1 MAFQITN
8 SQSHWL
14 SKNRQNDRL
23 GIRHLKR
30 HQNLQA
36 RVLHRPIQ
44 KLNKIAKTFCIF
56 HPLQNFPYVK
66 ILLGYSKSIVDS
78 ISVIIL
84 A

>member
-44 KLNKIAKTFCIF
+44 NKYLSPITKF
-56 HPLQNFPYVK
+56 
-66 ILLGYSKSIVDS
+66 
-78 ISVIIL
+78 SVR
-84 A
+84 